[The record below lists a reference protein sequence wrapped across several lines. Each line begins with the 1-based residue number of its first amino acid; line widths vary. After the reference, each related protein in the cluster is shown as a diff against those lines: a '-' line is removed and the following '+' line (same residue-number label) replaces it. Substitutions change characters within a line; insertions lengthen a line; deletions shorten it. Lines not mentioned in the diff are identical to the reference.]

1 MWCIRSDGRLEIG
14 RNCGWKWVSVCEVS
28 SKYADGNERL
38 CAVAVGTFAS
48 INDDQVEKTRF

>member
-48 INDDQVEKTRF
+48 INDDQVEKT